1 MLNQIL
7 EKIQN
12 IEEQILQ
19 LNLRLNQLEDKINS
33 HINQPTV
40 FTPKSIGDK
49 KPIVFP
55 KLSDEDIQK
64 RERVKQQMKEELIK
78 KKELYNSSNL
88 KN

>member
-40 FTPKSIGDK
+40 FTPKPIGDK

-78 KKELYNSSNL
+78 RKELYNSSNL